1 MGVQASPAVAALCLE
16 RVAAHTAGARLY
28 DGKNWF
34 PFSHDASQL
43 LAANKEVHRR
53 NPTPMQRRCVSF

>member
-1 MGVQASPAVAALCLE
+1 VAALCLE